1 MRRTVTLGTLL
12 RRVRRAAL
20 RHWLGCL
27 CLGLAAGLA
36 PGSAGAVE
44 NVTLLYVHSTTEI
57 DGVPGQGGGLARLA
71 AVVRQERDRPGHTVF
86 LLHGGQT
93 LAPSVLSFY
102 DRGAHM
108 IDLLNDIE
116 PDVMAALNRDFH
128 HGEDALMARAF
139 EAGFPIVSSTAVD
152 NATGRP
158 LEGLADSVMLKAGS
172 VRVGVVAL
180 TPVRNGA
187 IYPDARARFL
197 PADRALVE
205 KAAALRADG
214 ADLVV
219 ALTTVSDDTHTATI
233 DTQAADIVLYEDRNH
248 PFAMGRK
255 GRTLFMTTA
264 PQAIQV
270 LAIDLVMEQTDGGG
284 PVTWTAEPRV
294 IDTAGI
300 TPAPAMAV
308 RAEAYRARL
317 GAQLGLRVARLEE
330 PMTTRRERVRQE
342 ENAFANT
349 VTDAMRAALDAD
361 VALIN
366 GGGIRGDR
374 DYAAGT
380 ELTRRDLHAELP
392 YPDPVVLIDI
402 TGQALRA
409 ALEHGLGMV
418 EQGQGR
424 FPHLSGVRVRAD
436 LGRPP
441 GARVLEVTV
450 KGRPLDPAAH
460 YRLAT
465 IGFLAGGGDGYAM
478 LARAPRITDDRDAE
492 FLSTL
497 VITAAGRTGTLSP
510 RRDGRMIL
518 TGTAAPSAAPSPT
531 APVPAAQGVK

>member
-1 MRRTVTLGTLL
+1 MTFGTIL
-12 RRVRRAAL
+12 RRS
-20 RHWLGCL
+20 
-27 CLGLAAGLA
+27 GLAAAIRRWLCLWLFGAAVACAA
-36 PGSAGAVE
+36 PGAAGAVE
-44 NVTLLYVHSTTEI
+44 KVTLLYVHSTTEI

-71 AVVRQERDRPGHTVF
+71 AAVGKERERADRTVF

-108 IDLLNDIE
+108 IDLLNDVE

-158 LEGLADSVMLKAGS
+158 LEGLADSVVLKAGS
-172 VRVGVVAL
+172 VRLGVLAL
-180 TPVRNGA
+180 TPVRNGTM
-187 IYPDARARFL
+187 YPGARARFL
-197 PADRALVE
+197 PADTALTD

-219 ALTTVSDDTHTATI
+219 ALATVSDDLHRAAI
-233 DTQAADIVLYEDRNH
+233 AAQAADIVLYEDRNH
-248 PFAMGRK
+248 AFVQGRE
-255 GRTLFMTTA
+255 GRTLFATA
-264 PQAIQV
+264 AAQAVQV
-270 LAIDLVMEQTDGGG
+270 LALDLAIERTDGGG
-284 PVTWTAEPRV
+284 PVTWTAETRV
-294 IDTAGI
+294 IDTAAV
-300 TPAPAMAV
+300 TPDPAVAARV
-308 RAEAYRARL
+308 AAYGTRL
-317 GAQLGLRVARLEE
+317 AAQLGLRVARLEV

-342 ENAFANT
+342 ENAFANA

-374 DYAAGT
+374 DYEAGT
-380 ELTRRDLHAELP
+380 ELIRRDVHAELP
-392 YPDPVVLIDI
+392 YPDPVVVITV

-409 ALEHGLGMV
+409 ALEHGLSTV

-424 FPHLSGVRVRAD
+424 FPHVSGIRLAAD
-436 LGRPP
+436 LTRPP
-441 GARVLEVTV
+441 GARITALTINGGPV
-450 KGRPLDPAAH
+450 DPDAR

-465 IGFLAGGGDGYAM
+465 VGFLAGGGDGYAM
-478 LARAPRITDDRDAE
+478 LARAPRVTDDRDAE

-497 VITAAGRTGTLSP
+497 VIAAVARTGSLAP
-510 RRDGRMIL
+510 RCDGRMIL
-518 TGTAAPSAAPSPT
+518 TGGVAAASAP
-531 APVPAAQGVK
+531 AQGGK

>member
-1 MRRTVTLGTLL
+1 VTLGTIL
-12 RRVRRAAL
+12 RRLPSAVPTR
-20 RHWLGCL
+20 WLGCL
-27 CLGLAAGLA
+27 WLACLAGILA
-36 PGSAGAVE
+36 PATAGAVE
-44 NVTLLYVHSTTEI
+44 KITLLYVHSTTEI

-71 AVVRQERDRPGHTVF
+71 AVVRQERERADRTVF

-108 IDLLNDIE
+108 VDLLNGLE
-116 PDVMAALNRDFH
+116 PDMMAALNRDFH

-158 LEGLADSVMLKAGS
+158 LEGLTDSVVLKAGS
-172 VRVGVVAL
+172 VRLGVVAL
-180 TPVRNGA
+180 TPERSGA

-197 PADRALVE
+197 PADRALRE
-205 KAAALRADG
+205 KAAALRSDG

-219 ALTTVSDDTHTATI
+219 ALTTVSDDAHKEAI
-233 DTQAADIVLYEDRNH
+233 ATQAADILLYEDRNQ
-248 PFAMGRK
+248 PFAQGRE
-255 GRTLFMTTA
+255 GRTLFLTVA
-264 PQAIQV
+264 PQAVQV
-270 LAIDLVMEQTDGGG
+270 LALDLTVERTDGGG
-284 PVTWTAEPRV
+284 PVTWSAEPRV
-294 IDTAGI
+294 IDTADVAPD
-300 TPAPAMAV
+300 PAAATRV
-308 RAEAYRARL
+308 EAYRTRL
-317 GAQLGLRVARLEE
+317 GAQLGLRVARLEA
-330 PMTTRRERVRQE
+330 PMTTRRERVRQA
-342 ENAFANT
+342 ENAFANA

-380 ELTRRDLHAELP
+380 DLTRRDIHAELP
-392 YPDPVVLIDI
+392 YPDPVVVIAV
-402 TGQALRA
+402 TGRVLRE
-409 ALEHGLGMV
+409 ALEHGVSAV

-424 FPHLSGVRVRAD
+424 FPHVSGVRASAD
-436 LGRPP
+436 LSRPP
-441 GARVLEVTV
+441 GARI
-450 KGRPLDPAAH
+450 LDLSIGGKPVDPDAR

-497 VITAAGRTGTLSP
+497 VIAAAGRAGSFAP
-510 RRDGRMIL
+510 RRDGRMTV
-518 TGTAAPSAAPSPT
+518 TGTARPVAA
-531 APVPAAQGVK
+531 PAAQGVR

>member
-1 MRRTVTLGTLL
+1 MTFGIIL
-12 RRVRRAAL
+12 RRVGCAAVIRRLGVLWLCGMAAT
-20 RHWLGCL
+20 G
-27 CLGLAAGLA
+27 AV
-36 PGSAGAVE
+36 PGVAGAVE
-44 NVTLLYVHSTTEI
+44 KVTLLYVHTTTEI

-71 AVVRQERDRPGHTVF
+71 AVVRQERERTGRTVF

-158 LEGLADSVMLKAGS
+158 LEGLADSVVLKAGS
-172 VRVGVVAL
+172 VRLGVLAL
-180 TPVRNGA
+180 TPVRNGSM
-187 IYPDARARFL
+187 YPDARARFL
-197 PADRALVE
+197 PAGAALTE
-205 KAAALRADG
+205 KAAALRTDG

-219 ALTTVSDDTHTATI
+219 VLTTVSDDTHRAAI
-233 DTQAADIVLYEDRNH
+233 AAQAADIVLYEDRNH
-248 PFAMGRK
+248 AFAQGRE
-255 GRTLFMTTA
+255 GRTLFLTMA
-264 PQAIQV
+264 PQAMQV
-270 LAIDLVMEQTDGGG
+270 LALDLSVEGTDGGG
-284 PVTWTAEPRV
+284 PVSWTAEPRV
-294 IDTAGI
+294 IDTAAV
-300 TPAPAMAV
+300 TPDPAIAARV
-308 RAEAYRARL
+308 ASYRARL
-317 GAQLGLRVARLEE
+317 GAQLGLRVARLEA

-342 ENAFANT
+342 ENAFANA
-349 VTDAMRAALDAD
+349 VTDAMRTALDAD

-374 DYAAGT
+374 DYDAGT
-380 ELTRRDLHAELP
+380 ELTRRDIHAELP
-392 YPDPVVLIDI
+392 YPDPVVVIGV

-409 ALEHGLGMV
+409 ALEHGLSTV

-424 FPHLSGVRVRAD
+424 FPHVSGVRVAAD
-436 LGRPP
+436 LARPP
-441 GARVLEVTV
+441 GARITALTV
-450 KGRPLDPAAH
+450 NGRPVDPDAR

-465 IGFLAGGGDGYAM
+465 VGFLAGGGDGYAM

-497 VITAAGRTGTLSP
+497 VIAAAARTGSIAP
-510 RRDGRMIL
+510 RRDGRL
-518 TGTAAPSAAPSPT
+518 TLTAAPA
-531 APVPAAQGVK
+531 PAAAGQEGK